1 MFQDFD
7 FRSIRVNS
15 PLVLVVNGKK
25 FGIDKQ
31 APSVLAVHA
40 LCDWWK
46 NLQQEQTWTVLHS
59 YLWLYK
65 LNIFSYPLSC
75 SFHDIHVQLYV
86 SSSEQAIKY
95 LFINFMFWLFIFLSR
110 LIKYSRNFCTIHVS
124 WVGSTTSGIC
134 DLKLHLAYLPNFFP
148 FEPEY

>member
-1 MFQDFD
+1 MFLLRVPSYSDEFDKKKTILDNLNIFDDFLKKNKYSWHCMYVWFWFDYFLVFQDFD

-46 NLQQEQTWTVLHS
+46 KNLQQEQTWTVLLLPCCHS

-86 SSSEQAIKY
+86 SSLEQAIKY
-95 LFINFMFWLFIFLSR
+95 
-110 LIKYSRNFCTIHVS
+110 
-124 WVGSTTSGIC
+124 
-134 DLKLHLAYLPNFFP
+134 
-148 FEPEY
+148 

>member
-1 MFQDFD
+1 MFLLRVPSYSDEFDKKKTILDNLNIFDDLKKKKKYSWHCMYVWFWFDYFLVFQDFD

-46 NLQQEQTWTVLHS
+46 KNLQQEQTWTVLLFHS
-59 YLWLYK
+59 YLWLYT
-65 LNIFSYPLSC
+65 SYPLSC

-95 LFINFMFWLFIFLSR
+95 LLTLCF
-110 LIKYSRNFCTIHVS
+110 
-124 WVGSTTSGIC
+124 
-134 DLKLHLAYLPNFFP
+134 D
-148 FEPEY
+148 